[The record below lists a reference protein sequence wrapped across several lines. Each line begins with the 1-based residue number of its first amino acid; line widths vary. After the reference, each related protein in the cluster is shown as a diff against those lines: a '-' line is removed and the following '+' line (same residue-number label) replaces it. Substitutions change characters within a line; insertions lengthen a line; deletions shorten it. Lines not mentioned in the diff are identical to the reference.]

1 MEKYLVPRKHKM
13 ESEGEASNS
22 KQTPKKRKHHK
33 YKFGY
38 QSQQADSQSGNSR
51 SLSKL
56 NEVQGDL
63 FSCPVSDSLAH
74 CISADARMGKGIAV
88 LFKNKFGGVEEI
100 KSQGQKPG
108 GVAILK
114 KGERFVYYLVTKEK
128 SFHKPTYKTLQSSL
142 EAMRD
147 HCLTHN
153 VIGLSM
159 PKIGCGL
166 DGLQWYRVSG
176 IIHQVFQ
183 DTNINVT
190 VYSL

>member
-1 MEKYLVPRKHKM
+1 M
-13 ESEGEASNS
+13 ESKGDANNT

-33 YKFGY
+33 NEF
-38 QSQQADSQSGNSR
+38 QADTKSGNPKPLYR
-51 SLSKL
+51 L
-56 NEVQGDL
+56 NEVRGDL
-63 FSCPVSDSLAH
+63 FSCAISDSLAH
-74 CISADARMGKGIAV
+74 CISADARMGKGIAI
-88 LFKNKFGGVEEI
+88 LFKTKFGGVEEI

-108 GVAILK
+108 GVAILQ

-147 HCLTHN
+147 HCLTHG
-153 VIGLSM
+153 VKRLSM

-176 IIHQVFQ
+176 IIGQVFQ